1 MSKAKEFFDNFQPP
15 KGFIV
20 PDDFPL
26 MRKKSVLVK
35 KEDRSQSALKSGIII
50 PENHQTNKFVG
61 RIYAVGPEAAVDLKP
76 GMRVVFN
83 AYANQTMMVDS
94 IEYLFMSE
102 IDIFAILTEDVQ
114 MFEESRPVEGRKQY
128 SVDEM
133 PDSDPETKEDK
144 QEKKELA
151 DEFAEKLK
159 KDASTRHYPT
169 N

>member
-1 MSKAKEFFDNFQPP
+1 MIKAKEYFDNFQPP
-15 KGFIV
+15 KGFVV
-20 PDDFPL
+20 PDDFPI
-26 MRKKSVLVK
+26 MRKKSVLIK
-35 KEDRSQSALKSGIII
+35 KEDRSEAALKSGIII
-50 PENHQTNKFVG
+50 PENHQTNKYIG

-102 IDIFAILTEDVQ
+102 IDVFGILPEDVQ
-114 MFEESRPVEGRKQY
+114 MFEETRTIEGRKQY

-133 PDSDPETKEDK
+133 PDTDSETKEEK
-144 QEKKELA
+144 QEITEQA
-151 DEFAEKLK
+151 TEFAEKLK
-159 KDASTRHYPT
+159 KEASTRHYPT